1 MSEPEQQRDTGG
13 TVWDAPNKQ
22 VLGLDPPWVEGTG
35 GSGESPQP
43 TQAKA
48 KESKQDE
55 EKRLPGQHAGLDKL
69 AAERGYEWSAD
80 DLTVAE
86 KQAELE
92 EAGG

>member
-1 MSEPEQQRDTGG
+1 MAGEIL
-13 TVWDAPNKQ
+13 DAPNKQ

-35 GSGESPQP
+35 GSGAEPK
-43 TQAKA
+43 AKA
-48 KESKQDE
+48 AEKESKQDE

-92 EAGG
+92 EADR